1 MDLDVGNVGERS
13 ATMAL
18 KERLFWRGEELV
30 SWQLPR
36 VGAPSE
42 SRKFTTRFGIDDRG
56 TLTASRAG
64 ARTSKNTHLVL
75 RIIYID
81 HGHNLCS
88 VFVPLYY
95 CI

>member
-1 MDLDVGNVGERS
+1 MDSDVGNLGERS
-13 ATMAL
+13 AAMTV
-18 KERLFWRGEELV
+18 ERRFFWRGEELV
-30 SWQLPR
+30 SWQLLQ

-64 ARTSKNTHLVL
+64 ARTSKNTHLLL

-81 HGHNLCS
+81 HSYDLCF

-95 CI
+95 LI